1 MISDKCKETTIAM
14 GDSIIIQGAKVEQRY
29 FCSID
34 GRVFKDNAGNDIQES
49 VKCWEYVQVF
59 YL

>member
-1 MISDKCKETTIAM
+1 M

-49 VKCWEYVQVF
+49 VKC
-59 YL
+59 